1 MHQKILLPYCYKRQT
16 LLETML
22 EVTTKNEID
31 FFHDKSILGEGVEFI
46 GLINKEGRMESA
58 MCKNEINLT
67 EERKEM
73 FLMQFRLQSSMQ
85 RDYDDEFGP
94 VSHTITERENSI
106 FVSIPI
112 VSHIVLAIMKKNID
126 PTVAINKIKIAIR
139 SFENRNKELFVQK
152 SGQT

>member
-1 MHQKILLPYCYKRQT
+1 MLP
-16 LLETML
+16 ETML
-22 EVTTKNEID
+22 ESIIKNEND
-31 FFHDKSILGEGVEFI
+31 FFHDKSILGDGVEFI
-46 GLINKEGRMESA
+46 GLINKEGRMESS

-67 EERKEM
+67 EDRKEM

-112 VSHIVLAIMKKNID
+112 VSHTVLAIMKKHMN
-126 PTVAINKIKIAIR
+126 PTVAINKIKLEIR
-139 SFENRNKELFVQK
+139 NFENRNKELSVQ

>member
-1 MHQKILLPYCYKRQT
+1 MLP
-16 LLETML
+16 ETML
-22 EVTTKNEID
+22 ESIIKNEND
-31 FFHDKSILGEGVEFI
+31 FFHDKSILGDGVEFI
-46 GLINKEGRMESA
+46 GLINKEGRMESS

-67 EERKEM
+67 EDRKEM

-112 VSHIVLAIMKKNID
+112 VSHTVLAIMKKHMN
-126 PTVAINKIKIAIR
+126 PTVAINKIKLEIR
-139 SFENRNKELFVQK
+139 NFENRNKELSIQK